1 MWEGRANIFIDEIVC
16 CYLLRIILLLLLF
29 FGMGSIILFHYF
41 QIFLGSWWLFF
52 DITGVTLAC
61 LIGEDIKSL
70 GFRILN
76 HQCLRICNPKDSGSW
91 ILRIWNSAGKSHESR
106 ILKSSDWSL
115 RGSGQIIFCGNCA
128 EFWQQ
133 PTMFLLLFLATGRKK
148 TVFSFFWSSPL
159 CYKSH
164 LWNIS
169 MNYDCHM
176 VPFSTSLSTD
186 RWSKWY
192 SIQEEE
198 TFELSK
204 SELK

>member
-1 MWEGRANIFIDEIVC
+1 MHHIMFISLFPTPFDHFHFH
-16 CYLLRIILLLLLF
+16 LTFGKDPALIL
-29 FGMGSIILFHYF
+29 
-41 QIFLGSWWLFF
+41 
-52 DITGVTLAC
+52 TLHHKNWSKQQNVKCHSAV
-61 LIGEDIKSL
+61 K
-70 GFRILN
+70 
-76 HQCLRICNPKDSGSW
+76 QCNALDW
-91 ILRIWNSAGKSHESR
+91 

-115 RGSGQIIFCGNCA
+115 RDSGQTIFCCNCA

-148 TVFSFFWSSPL
+148 TVFSFFWSTPL
-159 CYKSH
+159 CYESH

-186 RWSKWY
+186 RWSNWY
-192 SIQEEE
+192 SIQDEE

>member
-1 MWEGRANIFIDEIVC
+1 MAYPGYLRKKLQQRKKRLRLHSFGPTWTISIGNQWEISEVGRFSCFVDLLLDFTLFVIDIHQ
-16 CYLLRIILLLLLF
+16 ILLISFFPTPFDHSQIDQNNKMSNAIPLF
-29 FGMGSIILFHYF
+29 NNAMHLD
-41 QIFLGSWWLFF
+41 W
-52 DITGVTLAC
+52 
-61 LIGEDIKSL
+61 
-70 GFRILN
+70 
-76 HQCLRICNPKDSGSW
+76 
-91 ILRIWNSAGKSHESR
+91 

-148 TVFSFFWSSPL
+148 TVFSFFWSTPL
-159 CYKSH
+159 CYESH

-186 RWSKWY
+186 RWSNWY
-192 SIQEEE
+192 SIQDEE